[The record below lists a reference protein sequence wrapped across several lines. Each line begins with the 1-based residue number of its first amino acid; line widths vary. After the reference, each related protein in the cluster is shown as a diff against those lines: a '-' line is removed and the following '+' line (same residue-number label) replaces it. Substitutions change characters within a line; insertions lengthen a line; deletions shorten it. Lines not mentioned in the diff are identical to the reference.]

1 MKIYKLSEI
10 TTAIFSGGT
19 PSSANSYYWNGSFNW
34 LSSGE
39 TRNQFIHQTER
50 TITQAGIDNSS
61 TRLAKTNDVVIASA
75 GQGHTRGQASFLC
88 VDTYINQSLIAVR
101 AKRELVLPKYLF
113 YLLSTKYEKLR
124 SISDSASTRGSITT
138 KLLGDLEFAIESLN
152 KQQHIVDTIGS
163 VDDLIEKNEEIIEKA
178 KAIIDQFYSSTIV
191 EEKQS
196 TLKDFF
202 DITIGRTPPT
212 KENRWFSLRR
222 KENVCWLSIK
232 DMAQNATFIFETSQY
247 LTREAITKFRIPIVE
262 EGDVLLSFKL
272 TVGRTAIAGTKMVT
286 NEAIACF
293 KCKAEYRN
301 YLLCYLQNCDFMSD
315 GGNTSSIG
323 KAINS
328 TIIKNFPF
336 AIPTDNSLNKFNN
349 NTGPFFKL
357 IKYKQRENMILKTQ
371 KERLLSKYFGS
382 N

>member
-1 MKIYKLSEI
+1 MII
-10 TTAIFSGGT
+10 
-19 PSSANSYYWNGSFNW
+19 
-34 LSSGE
+34 
-39 TRNQFIHQTER
+39 
-50 TITQAGIDNSS
+50 
-61 TRLAKTNDVVIASA
+61 
-75 GQGHTRGQASFLC
+75 
-88 VDTYINQSLIAVR
+88 
-101 AKRELVLPKYLF
+101 
-113 YLLSTKYEKLR
+113 
-124 SISDSASTRGSITT
+124 
-138 KLLGDLEFAIESLN
+138 
-152 KQQHIVDTIGS
+152 DTIGS

-196 TLKDFF
+196 TLKDCF

>member
-1 MKIYKLSEI
+1 MLNVKFSDIATFSYGKMPNKNLVLENGKYP
-10 TTAIFSGGT
+10 IFSG
-19 PSSANSYYWNGSFNW
+19 Y
-34 LSSGE
+34 
-39 TRNQFIHQTER
+39 Q
-50 TITQAGIDNSS
+50 IT
-61 TRLAKTNDVVIASA
+61 
-75 GQGHTRGQASFLC
+75 GHY
-88 VDTYINQSLIAVR
+88 DTYNSDAD
-101 AKRELVLPKYLF
+101 ELVLIARGVGGTGEIRKTPSRCWLTNLSIKISLFSKNVLKDYLF
-113 YLLSTKYEKLR
+113 YKFQAKDLR
-124 SISDSASTRGSITT
+124 WLNSGSAQPQITISDLSAI
-138 KLLGDLEFAIESLN
+138 DLSLPSLEE
-152 KQQHIVDTIGS
+152 QRHIVDTIGS

-212 KENRWFSLRR
+212 KENRWFSVRR

>member
-1 MKIYKLSEI
+1 MKLS
-10 TTAIFSGGT
+10 AIYSFTNGKSARNLPIGDFPIYGST
-19 PSSANSYYWNGSFNW
+19 GIIGYSSQVLFNGEN
-34 LSSGE
+34 
-39 TRNQFIHQTER
+39 
-50 TITQAGIDNSS
+50 
-61 TRLAKTNDVVIASA
+61 V
-75 GQGHTRGQASFLC
+75 
-88 VDTYINQSLIAVR
+88 LIARVG
-101 AKRELVLPKYLF
+101 ANCGFVQYVKGQYWVTDNTIVATCNEAILPRYGF
-113 YLLSTKYEKLR
+113 YLLEMCGIHRLKIGAAQPLLTIGILN
-124 SISDSASTRGSITT
+124 SIDVNIHSI
-138 KLLGDLEFAIESLN
+138 KE
-152 KQQHIVDTIGS
+152 QQHIVDTIGS

-336 AIPTDNSLNKFNN
+336 AIPTDTSLNKFNN

-357 IKYKQRENMILKTQ
+357 IKYKQRENVILKTQ